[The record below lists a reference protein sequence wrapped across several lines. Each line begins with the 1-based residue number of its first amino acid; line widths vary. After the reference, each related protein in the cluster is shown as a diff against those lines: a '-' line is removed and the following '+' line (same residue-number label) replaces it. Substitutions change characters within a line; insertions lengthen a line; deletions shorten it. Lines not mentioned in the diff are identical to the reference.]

1 MRAPCSASLAM
12 SPEQPMASSS
22 ACGAR
27 TTADFGRLDPNTRVE
42 RNRLVLARVVADA
55 VVQRG
60 LVDQLVER
68 DPRGPADGRRG
79 VEDRQLLDR
88 LGLLVQGAVD
98 QARVGV
104 LDRARAAQAL

>member
-1 MRAPCSASLAM
+1 MRLPASASLAM

-27 TTADFGRLDPNTRVE
+27 TTADVGRLDPNTGIE
-42 RNRLVLARVVADA
+42 WNRRGLARVVAGA
-55 VVQRG
+55 VVARG

-68 DPRGPADGRRG
+68 DPGRPADRGRR
-79 VEDRQLLDR
+79 VEHGQLLDR

-98 QARVGV
+98 QTGV
-104 LDRARAAQAL
+104 

>member
-1 MRAPCSASLAM
+1 MRLPASASLAM

-27 TTADFGRLDPNTRVE
+27 TTADFGRLDPSTRVE
-42 RNRLVLARVVADA
+42 RDGRGLARVVAHA
-55 VVQRG
+55 VVERG

-68 DPRGPADGRRG
+68 DGRGPADGLGR
-79 VEDRQLLDR
+79 VEDRELLDR
-88 LGLLVQGAVD
+88 LRLLVERAVD

-104 LDRARAAQAL
+104 